1 MSSIIN
7 RLIHFFSAFVQPF
20 GLLIR
25 LYNRKQKQERQMTRE
40 IYTRLVSKE
49 LPGLRRFLLA
59 ACCGNS
65 FEADDVAQE
74 ALMKAYVAS
83 RSFDND
89 AGFPAWLY
97 RIACNT
103 LIDHQRKQTVRGVA
117 IGIDKAEE
125 VAAVSRSDD
134 GFAYQ
139 ELYSAIDGLNGSE
152 RTAVLLFYME
162 DRPVKEIA
170 AIMNVTEGTVKGY
183 LSRGR
188 EHLRTK
194 LSKK

>member
-1 MSSIIN
+1 
-7 RLIHFFSAFVQPF
+7 
-20 GLLIR
+20 
-25 LYNRKQKQERQMTRE
+25 MTRE
-40 IYTRLVSKE
+40 KFTQLVRNE
-49 LPGLRRFLLA
+49 LSGLRRFLLA
-59 ACCGNS
+59 ASSGNS
-65 FEADDVAQE
+65 DEADDVAQE

-83 RSFDND
+83 RSFDD
-89 AGFPAWLY
+89 EARFSAWLY

-103 LIDHQRKQTVRGVA
+103 LIDHQRKQTTQGMT
-117 IGIDKAEE
+117 IDIDKAHE

-134 GFAYQ
+134 SFAYQ
-139 ELYSAIDGLNGSE
+139 ELYCAIDGLNVSE

-162 DRPVKEIA
+162 DRPVKEICT
-170 AIMNVTEGTVKGY
+170 IMNVTEGTVKGY